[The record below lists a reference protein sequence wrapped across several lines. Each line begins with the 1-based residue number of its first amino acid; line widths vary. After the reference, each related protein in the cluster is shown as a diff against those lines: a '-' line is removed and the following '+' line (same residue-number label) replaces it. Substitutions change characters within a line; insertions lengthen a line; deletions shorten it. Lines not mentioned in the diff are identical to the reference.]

1 MTLEILLGNCASGKT
16 TYCDFARD
24 SHDEPVVLSSDEA
37 RFLIAGDESNQECS
51 GRAFQFL
58 ELALEML
65 LRQNK
70 NVILDA
76 TNTTRKSRKQWVKLG
91 ALIQMTIFDI
101 PVNVC
106 KARNA
111 QRARKVPESVI
122 DRMAAQFQMP
132 TLEECDEILVIE
144 GWHYGDS
151 CYFVKYELRNL

>member
-1 MTLEILLGNCASGKT
+1 MKLEILCGNCASGKS

-37 RFLIAGDESNQECS
+37 RFLISGDENNQECS
-51 GRAFQFL
+51 AGAFQFL

-91 ALIQMTIFDI
+91 RKYGARIKMTVFDI
-101 PVNVC
+101 PVSLC
-106 KARNA
+106 KQRNA
-111 QRARKVPESVI
+111 ARTRKVPEAVI

-132 TLEECDEILVIE
+132 ALDEYDEILII
-144 GWHYGDS
+144 DIMPNPDILS
-151 CYFVKYELRNL
+151 R